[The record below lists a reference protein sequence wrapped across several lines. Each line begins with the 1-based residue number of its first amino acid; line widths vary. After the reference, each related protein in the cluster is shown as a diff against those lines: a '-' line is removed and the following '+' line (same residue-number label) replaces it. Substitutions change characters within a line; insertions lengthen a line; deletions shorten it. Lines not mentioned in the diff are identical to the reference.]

1 MQKIEK
7 EKADVRKGGK
17 QLPADA
23 ENQTEHK
30 EGKKENRMNKKK
42 ILSVVLTFCMVVSVL
57 LPQTAAKAAE
67 TENATVI
74 NAADYGA
81 DPNATDNAEAIKA
94 AINAAKQVD
103 GPVVISFPKG
113 EYQVYPD
120 KAYEKELYI
129 SNTVGANQSYKMKK
143 IGFLLEDMSD
153 VTIEGN
159 GSMFMFHG
167 AMTTFATIDSTNI
180 TFQNL
185 EYDFQVP
192 SVIDITVE
200 SVDGN
205 SATVYVPE
213 CYNYE
218 INGTSITWKSDV
230 SPYTGNTYW
239 TARDALA
246 NAANQ
251 IYDAETGLT
260 VRSGTRLFNNLNSI
274 EDLGNRRLKFN
285 YRSVDSSIRAGRSY
299 QMRNTTRDHAGMFF
313 WKSENITLKDMDVHF
328 LYGFG
333 IVGQHST
340 NITLDGVNIETP
352 EGSGRTTAGFA
363 DFVQMS
369 GCKGEIRVQNCVF
382 SNPHDDP
389 INIHGTFNQVVE
401 RISDTKFK
409 VRYMHGE
416 TAGFPNFFVGDQ
428 VEFMTKGNMIPVAD
442 SVATVVDVQGPT
454 GESGASTSGTG
465 SLTDIII
472 TLDKA
477 MPSEISANNHVVENI
492 TYTPSVVIQNNV
504 FKQVPTRGILVTTRK
519 KVEIKDNVFDG
530 MGMAS
535 IYISNDAQGWYESGP
550 CKDVTIEGNTFLRPT
565 ASAAAIF
572 IEPTNPTVSTE
583 QTVHE
588 NIKILNNTFFMQN
601 GQVLNAKSTKDLT
614 FTGNRIYRYEPELSL
629 SLSASSDVL
638 REGKTIQL
646 TPNGTGKVMSANLYS
661 FRGCKNVTLDQNLY
675 DGGLKLN
682 ATTIDMD
689 AGEVHV
695 GEEEN
700 VVVNGNANVL
710 PAVRNVSYES
720 SDESVLQIAED
731 GTATGLKQGT
741 ATVKAYVQMGEERYE
756 SNEITITVTES
767 PKPEDNALL
776 LKAEPGEGFSLDGP
790 FDGQGQS
797 YTGTATK
804 STVSLKLESEEKG
817 AQIEV
822 LVEGTSVAKGT
833 DSLEAQLPM
842 HGGNNKVHIRVTSP
856 NGKVDKVYV
865 FDIAGSR
872 VSYLSDMS
880 YDDSKS
886 STDYGAKAVNDRT
899 TDGNKITLRK
909 EDGTNQVFEKGI
921 GGHASCTIVYN
932 IAGLGFTNFSTYVG
946 IDQEITKR
954 DEPSAVFRIYGDGE
968 LLAESGTMT
977 ADTPMEFLSVSV
989 EGVSELKLV
998 ADKLQNNWSD
1008 HVDFADAKLSAS
1020 LPAGETAY
1028 TIQYQASIKNG
1039 ASVSAST
1046 GETETA
1052 NGFIKAADGGNV
1064 TLTAAEAE
1072 GYEFLGWYDAEGNLC
1087 AAERTFTVE
1096 NVKADAV
1103 YTARVR
1109 ADKTQ
1114 LQAAVEAAEKK
1125 ELGGYT
1131 EESAAA
1137 YRAAVEAAKA
1147 VLDHADAS
1155 VEDVAKALADM
1166 QAAESKLAVK
1176 PEGPGKADS
1185 SVLRAAIEAA
1195 KKINVKDYTDDSVS
1209 KFRTALAAAEKAL
1222 ANPNATQAEIDAAR
1236 KNLEAAQKALE
1247 KKGNVPDRGAVIKT
1261 KSGRYQVVNSENRTA
1276 KLVGVLKKD
1285 ASKLNVPATVKLNG
1299 VTFTVTGVGKNVMKN
1314 NRKLKKVI
1322 LGKNVTTIEKDAFR
1336 GCKNL
1341 KMIQLKGKALKTI
1354 KSGALKKTY
1363 AKMVVSAKKMSK
1375 KEKAALFKK
1384 LKKAGMSKKGRVK

>member
-1 MQKIEK
+1 M
-7 EKADVRKGGK
+7 RKGGK
-17 QLPADA
+17 QLPADT

-81 DPNATDNAEAIKA
+81 NPNATDNAEAIKA

-246 NAANQ
+246 NVANQ

-313 WKSENITLKDMDVHF
+313 WKSENITLKDIDAHF

-369 GCKGEIRVQNCVF
+369 GCKGEIRVENCLF

-401 RISDTKFK
+401 RISNTQFK

-638 REGKTIQL
+638 R
-646 TPNGTGKVMSANLYS
+646 
-661 FRGCKNVTLDQNLY
+661 
-675 DGGLKLN
+675 
-682 ATTIDMD
+682 
-689 AGEVHV
+689 
-695 GEEEN
+695 
-700 VVVNGNANVL
+700 
-710 PAVRNVSYES
+710 
-720 SDESVLQIAED
+720 
-731 GTATGLKQGT
+731 
-741 ATVKAYVQMGEERYE
+741 
-756 SNEITITVTES
+756 
-767 PKPEDNALL
+767 
-776 LKAEPGEGFSLDGP
+776 
-790 FDGQGQS
+790 
-797 YTGTATK
+797 
-804 STVSLKLESEEKG
+804 
-817 AQIEV
+817 
-822 LVEGTSVAKGT
+822 
-833 DSLEAQLPM
+833 
-842 HGGNNKVHIRVTSP
+842 
-856 NGKVDKVYV
+856 
-865 FDIAGSR
+865 
-872 VSYLSDMS
+872 
-880 YDDSKS
+880 
-886 STDYGAKAVNDRT
+886 
-899 TDGNKITLRK
+899 
-909 EDGTNQVFEKGI
+909 
-921 GGHASCTIVYN
+921 
-932 IAGLGFTNFSTYVG
+932 
-946 IDQEITKR
+946 
-954 DEPSAVFRIYGDGE
+954 
-968 LLAESGTMT
+968 
-977 ADTPMEFLSVSV
+977 
-989 EGVSELKLV
+989 
-998 ADKLQNNWSD
+998 
-1008 HVDFADAKLSAS
+1008 
-1020 LPAGETAY
+1020 
-1028 TIQYQASIKNG
+1028 
-1039 ASVSAST
+1039 
-1046 GETETA
+1046 
-1052 NGFIKAADGGNV
+1052 
-1064 TLTAAEAE
+1064 
-1072 GYEFLGWYDAEGNLC
+1072 
-1087 AAERTFTVE
+1087 
-1096 NVKADAV
+1096 
-1103 YTARVR
+1103 
-1109 ADKTQ
+1109 
-1114 LQAAVEAAEKK
+1114 
-1125 ELGGYT
+1125 
-1131 EESAAA
+1131 
-1137 YRAAVEAAKA
+1137 
-1147 VLDHADAS
+1147 
-1155 VEDVAKALADM
+1155 
-1166 QAAESKLAVK
+1166 
-1176 PEGPGKADS
+1176 
-1185 SVLRAAIEAA
+1185 
-1195 KKINVKDYTDDSVS
+1195 
-1209 KFRTALAAAEKAL
+1209 
-1222 ANPNATQAEIDAAR
+1222 
-1236 KNLEAAQKALE
+1236 
-1247 KKGNVPDRGAVIKT
+1247 
-1261 KSGRYQVVNSENRTA
+1261 
-1276 KLVGVLKKD
+1276 
-1285 ASKLNVPATVKLNG
+1285 
-1299 VTFTVTGVGKNVMKN
+1299 
-1314 NRKLKKVI
+1314 
-1322 LGKNVTTIEKDAFR
+1322 
-1336 GCKNL
+1336 
-1341 KMIQLKGKALKTI
+1341 
-1354 KSGALKKTY
+1354 
-1363 AKMVVSAKKMSK
+1363 
-1375 KEKAALFKK
+1375 
-1384 LKKAGMSKKGRVK
+1384 